1 MIPWNPHTHRPQPG
15 ATAIIA
21 TPPGEHDDPDA
32 GWMLAGRI
40 YMHGPDGWISED
52 GGSVPEGE
60 FWWCAEDDLIAHL
73 MPLIATQT
81 NGHGGPAHENKAS
94 GPEGTDMPERVQL
107 SRAKGWK
114 MPANTVKVDR
124 STRWGNPNMVITHGY
139 AGAVRRF
146 EAELRAGILRFSI
159 DDVRRELR
167 GKNLACWCKPGVRC
181 HADVLLRVANET
193 TTDVPGGDGM
203 GRE

>member
-1 MIPWNPHTHRPQPG
+1 
-15 ATAIIA
+15 
-21 TPPGEHDDPDA
+21 
-32 GWMLAGRI
+32 
-40 YMHGPDGWISED
+40 
-52 GGSVPEGE
+52 
-60 FWWCAEDDLIAHL
+60 
-73 MPLIATQT
+73 
-81 NGHGGPAHENKAS
+81 
-94 GPEGTDMPERVQL
+94 MPERVQL

-124 STRWGNPNMVITHGY
+124 STRWGNPNLVITHGY

-193 TTDVPGGDGM
+193 TTDPSAYRSPNGPQADHFRDTAMMIPAEKRRYSPDSPPRLRKPGESIEAYQVAM
-203 GRE
+203 GWAENGL